1 MAVGEGELLG
11 VVDKLYRAALEPAG
25 WGEALESLSSV
36 LGGAG
41 AVLVPL
47 TRPEALIASSSMGEP
62 AEAYTRHWS
71 LVDPRAKAAFDRR
84 LGPGV
89 FTDPD
94 LVTSE
99 EMARDPFYQEFLRSF
114 DLEYFA
120 SFGFLSETAT
130 KGLVSLSVQRRR
142 GKGPFQS
149 DDLALLST
157 LGPHASRAFTI
168 FERLGAPPRP
178 LDADLEA
185 FLHRLSCGAIAV
197 ARTGR
202 VVAVNAVAGRL
213 LGDGLAI
220 ERARLVAAAPGAQT
234 SLDQMLSRVFDAPL
248 RGAETLALPR
258 PSGARPLLLQAMP
271 LSLDYAPGCFGKRPA
286 MALTLVLDTEKSRGA
301 DASAAFAA
309 LGLTPAE
316 VAVARLIGAGDT
328 PREASDQLRL
338 SVETVRTHL
347 KNINQK
353 LGFRRQ
359 SDLVALAARLGMT
372 Q

>member
-94 LVTSE
+94 LVTTE

-120 SFGFLSETAT
+120 SFSFLSETAS

-142 GKGPFQS
+142 GRGPFRGG
-149 DDLALLST
+149 DLALLST

-197 ARTGR
+197 ARIGR
-202 VVAVNAVAGRL
+202 VVAVDAAAGRL

-220 ERARLVAAAPGAQT
+220 ERA
-234 SLDQMLSRVFDAPL
+234 
-248 RGAETLALPR
+248 ALGR
-258 PSGARPLLLQAMP
+258 
-271 LSLDYAPGCFGKRPA
+271 D
-286 MALTLVLDTEKSRGA
+286 GA
-301 DASAAFAA
+301 DAS
-309 LGLTPAE
+309 E
-316 VAVARLIGAGDT
+316 EYQSEARLPSSERSRGAGGAARHDAVGIGA
-328 PREASDQLRL
+328 RQLG
-338 SVETVRTHL
+338 VCHV
-347 KNINQK
+347 
-353 LGFRRQ
+353 
-359 SDLVALAARLGMT
+359 
-372 Q
+372 

>member
-1 MAVGEGELLG
+1 MSTAASTAPAPPDLSLDIKIPPEEFFCFCAAQFLYHCAGTRVSPEWGMPRRPGFLYSRG
-11 VVDKLYRAALEPAG
+11 VCGARRKGAWRSAKASCSGSWTSSIGPRSSLRA
-25 WGEALESLSSV
+25 GEALESLSSV

-94 LVTSE
+94 LVTTE

-120 SFGFLSETAT
+120 SFGFLSETVS
-130 KGLVSLSVQRRR
+130 KGLVSVSIQRRR
-142 GKGPFQS
+142 G
-149 DDLALLST
+149 
-157 LGPHASRAFTI
+157 
-168 FERLGAPPRP
+168 
-178 LDADLEA
+178 
-185 FLHRLSCGAIAV
+185 
-197 ARTGR
+197 
-202 VVAVNAVAGRL
+202 
-213 LGDGLAI
+213 
-220 ERARLVAAAPGAQT
+220 
-234 SLDQMLSRVFDAPL
+234 
-248 RGAETLALPR
+248 RG
-258 PSGARPLLLQAMP
+258 PSGAAISRFCRRSVRTPR
-271 LSLDYAPGCFGKRPA
+271 APSRS
-286 MALTLVLDTEKSRGA
+286 SRGWA
-301 DASAAFAA
+301 LRLVRSTRIRRPFSIASPAGRSPSPASA
-309 LGLTPAE
+309 GWSPSTPP
-316 VAVARLIGAGDT
+316 RAGCSAT
-328 PREASDQLRL
+328 GSRSSGRL